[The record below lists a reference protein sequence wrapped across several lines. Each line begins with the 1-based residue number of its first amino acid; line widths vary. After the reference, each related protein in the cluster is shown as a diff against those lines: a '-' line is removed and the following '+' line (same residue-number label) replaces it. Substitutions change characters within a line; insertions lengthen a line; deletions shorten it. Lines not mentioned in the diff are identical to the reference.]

1 MSRKNRE
8 HKTGSFFT
16 SFGYY
21 VVIAVLVIGL
31 GFVYVEDHSRQ
42 KEREIYRQ
50 SLMEDETAEK
60 IGSIEVTEPV
70 VSKKLERDFSES
82 EEAGQKETD
91 SDTSKESQNNS

>member
-8 HKTGSFFT
+8 HKTDSFFT

-21 VVIAVLVIGL
+21 VVIVALVIGL

-42 KEREIYRQ
+42 KERESYRED
-50 SLMEDETAEK
+50 LMKNETAER

-70 VSKKLERDFSES
+70 VSQKP
-82 EEAGQKETD
+82 EEDSGQKEKE
-91 SDTSKESQNNS
+91 SDTSEEDQNNS

>member
-8 HKTGSFFT
+8 HKTDSFFT

-21 VVIAVLVIGL
+21 VVIAALVIGL

-42 KEREIYRQ
+42 KERELYRE
-50 SLMEDETAEK
+50 SLMKNETAEK

-70 VSKKLERDFSES
+70 VLQKP
-82 EEAGQKETD
+82 EEDSAEQEDSGQREKE
-91 SDTSKESQNNS
+91 SDTSEENQNNS